1 MASTSGSGAPRFH
14 FAPGATDYTAGPG
27 RRGDSCP
34 HTGDRQDGAS
44 LGSSFSG
51 GPSVRCLGDPDGASS
66 GRGRGRAEGN
76 PLGPLRCDERRGLR
90 RSGQPE
96 FSFFFGRA
104 RSPQQFPG
112 QRSDQSHT
120 RDHTKPLTTG
130 TFSEW
135 SSQALPPAWPWF
147 PAPLKSLSSAL
158 EQVNCPQRLGL
169 KTHDSAQM
177 LLGS

>member
-1 MASTSGSGAPRFH
+1 MHRVPRITQLVLVAGGIPVPTQGTGKTGPASAAPSPEAHLSGVSG
-14 FAPGATDYTAGPG
+14 TLTG
-27 RRGDSCP
+27 R
-34 HTGDRQDGAS
+34 AV
-44 LGSSFSG
+44 G
-51 GPSVRCLGDPDGASS
+51 GGG
-66 GRGRGRAEGN
+66 GGAEGN
-76 PLGPLRCDERRGLR
+76 PLGPLRCDEQRGLR

-104 RSPQQFPG
+104 CSPQQFPG
-112 QRSDQSHT
+112 QGSDQSHT

-135 SSQALPPAWPWF
+135 FSQALPPAWPWF
-147 PAPLKSLSSAL
+147 PAPLKSLKSLSSAL

-169 KTHDSAQM
+169 KTHDSAKM